1 MVERDGAGCPRALG
15 SPGGE
20 GDGEGDGP
28 RLVDAVLEVWR
39 IDDEWWRRPIARRYF
54 EALLQGGRRVV
65 LFEDLATGEWFE
77 QTP

>member
-1 MVERDGAGCPRALG
+1 
-15 SPGGE
+15 
-20 GDGEGDGP
+20 
-28 RLVDAVLEVWR
+28 VLEVWR